1 MILSEQFL
9 YKRSCSFEILR
20 KYFLS
25 TKPSSEKC
33 SHKFLPSSKIKIMKQ
48 KKQNK
53 KTKQK
58 TNKQKVTERIDHHV
72 ILNNFS
78 LLCILRCD
86 TDSYFINIG
95 AVAIFLAWIDL
106 LLFIQK
112 FPSLGIYVVMF
123 THVTQSFLKFSITF
137 LLFTMAFGLSFFFLF
152 SDKVNEDI

>member
-9 YKRSCSFEILR
+9 YKLSCLFEILAHAR
-20 KYFLS
+20 TNFY
-25 TKPSSEKC
+25 
-33 SHKFLPSSKIKIMKQ
+33 HLPNLRSW
-48 KKQNK
+48 NK
-53 KTKQK
+53 KNK

-137 LLFTMAFGLSFFFLF
+137 LLFTMAFGLAS
-152 SDKVNEDI
+152 SSCSRIR